1 MPDSDQNNTPKRK
14 DRADLVNETESEVYL
29 DEPNESVDDKIDRQS
44 IVDKV
49 DNIAYTLFG
58 NFFYKHKDSFSGLED
73 NMDES
78 QMDIDND
85 LYLSRAF
92 LYSLVSGV
100 FGLLMG
106 ATVIIFLQVLGVLPQ
121 LDTGIRYPEP
131 IAKTLWQLRPI
142 IGAFVV
148 GVIGY
153 IIFTGISFGLAI
165 YYPAYTAGVRKR
177 RMKNTLPYAVTF
189 MYALSRGGMG
199 FNDVIDR
206 VAESTGTYG
215 EVAEEFQ
222 QIQTEMQLFSIDPP
236 QAFRRASQRSSNEKF
251 SDFCDDLRGTLD
263 SGANITEFLGE
274 KSKEYIRDTEQ
285 EQQSFLDFL
294 ELLGEMYVTALVAGP
309 LFLIIILVILALL
322 GGGSTVQLF
331 AVVYL
336 LVPFL
341 NFGFFIFL
349 ETITSDDGHLSRT
362 LKEWD
367 TDQQTAAEVREQ
379 AEALDSDRLHEM
391 ADVKAKEE
399 REEFI
404 RNPLA
409 KMKEEPKLS
418 FVFSIPLAIIT
429 IAASLLTGAAS
440 PFISEFIRNPVV
452 NTSLLFTIPFM
463 ITLLPY
469 TLLYEAQSRRNA
481 KIMSRFPSAL
491 SSLASANSIGLNL
504 TESLETVAN
513 NSSGIMGEEFQTIK
527 NKIVWENNVQAAL
540 AEFANRMRV
549 RVITRTMKMVIE
561 ASEASGDVEEVLEI
575 ASRDVNKQHRLKEK
589 QRQTMMMYTVVILMS
604 FFVYLFVIVM
614 LDSSFLS
621 RVSGGEVGVDGPE
634 VSGDA
639 PGAGGQ
645 ASEALSGG
653 VGVNFDD
660 VPVEQFRLVFFH
672 STLIQSIGSGLL
684 AGQLMSNNIRKGLKF
699 TLIQMT
705 IASVVFFYITL

>member
-1 MPDSDQNNTPKRK
+1 MPDDSNNTPANRE
-14 DRADLVNETESEVYL
+14 DVFADDESEIHL
-29 DEPNESVDDKIDRQS
+29 EEPNESIDEKLDRQS
-44 IVDKV
+44 ILSKV
-49 DNIAYTLFG
+49 DGIAYTLFG
-58 NFFYKHKDSFSGLED
+58 NFFYQRRNSFSGLAE
-73 NMDES
+73 NMEEA
-78 QMDIDND
+78 QMTIDND

-92 LYSLVSGV
+92 LYSLISGV
-100 FGLLMG
+100 FGLFIGG
-106 ATVIIFLQVLGVLPQ
+106 AVILFLQVLGILPQ
-121 LDTGIRYPEP
+121 IDTGLRYPEP
-131 IAKTLWQLRPI
+131 IARVLWQLRPI
-142 IGAFVV
+142 IGAVV
-148 GVIGY
+148 LGIVGY

-165 YYPAYTAGVRKR
+165 YYPSYKAGVRKR
-177 RMKNTLPYAVTF
+177 RIQNTLPYAVTF

-199 FNDVIDR
+199 FNQVIIR
-206 VAESTGTYG
+206 LAQATGTYG
-215 EVAEEFQ
+215 EVAEEFK
-222 QIQTEMQLFSIDPP
+222 QIYTEMDKFSIDPP

-263 SGANITEFLGE
+263 SGANITGFLEE

-285 EQQSFLDFL
+285 DQESFLDFL

-349 ETITSDDGHLSRT
+349 ETVTADDEHLSRT
-362 LKEWD
+362 LDDWKTEP
-367 TDQQTAAEVREQ
+367 QTAEEVREQ
-379 AEALDSDRLHEM
+379 AEEFNSERLHEI
-391 ADVKAKEE
+391 ADVKEKEE

-409 KMKEEPKLS
+409 KMKEKPKLS
-418 FVFSIPLAIIT
+418 FIFTIPLAILT
-429 IAASLLTGAAS
+429 VVVSLLTGIAS
-440 PFISEFIRNPVV
+440 PFISDFIANPVT
-452 NTSLLFTIPFM
+452 NTSFLFTIPIM
-463 ITLLPY
+463 LLFIPY
-469 TLLYEAQSRRNA
+469 TLLYEAQARRNA
-481 KIMSRFPSAL
+481 KIMARFPSAL

-504 TESLETVAN
+504 TESLETVAD
-513 NSSGIMGEEFQTIK
+513 NSSGIMGEEFQKIK

-575 ASRDVNKQHRLKEK
+575 ASRDVNKQYRLQQK

-614 LDSSFLS
+614 LDTSFLS
-621 RVSGGEVGVDGPE
+621 RVSGGEVGVEGPE
-634 VSGDA
+634 VSEEATQGA
-639 PGAGGQ
+639 PGGG
-645 ASEALSGG
+645 AAESLSGG

-660 VPVEQFRLVFFH
+660 VPVDQFRLVFFH

-684 AGQLMSNNIRKGLKF
+684 AGQLMSNDIRKGLKF
-699 TLIQMT
+699 TLIQMIIST
-705 IASVVFFYITL
+705 GVFFYITL